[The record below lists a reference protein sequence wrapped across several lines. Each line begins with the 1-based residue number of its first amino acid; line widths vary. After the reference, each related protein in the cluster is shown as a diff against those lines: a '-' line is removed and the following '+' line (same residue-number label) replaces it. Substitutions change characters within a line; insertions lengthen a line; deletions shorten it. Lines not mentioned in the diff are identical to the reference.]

1 MKGIICSI
9 RVFGELEDFPP
20 GHRRYFLKK
29 SLQKNP

>member
-1 MKGIICSI
+1 MGYEI
-9 RVFGELEDFPP
+9 FGELAAFPP